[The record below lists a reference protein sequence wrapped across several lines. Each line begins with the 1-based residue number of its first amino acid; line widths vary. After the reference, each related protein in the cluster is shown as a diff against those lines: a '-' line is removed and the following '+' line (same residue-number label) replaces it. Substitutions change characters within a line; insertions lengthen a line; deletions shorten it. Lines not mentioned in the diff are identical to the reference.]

1 MRQTTRKALW
11 LTAGAIG
18 VWMGGAALYAQTGA
32 ETAGLELIYSTYLGG
47 TGEELEPSL
56 ALDAQGQVYMTAAS
70 ASPDFP
76 IVGGFDSWYDV
87 EHFPQQVVFA
97 KLGPGGALA
106 YSSRAGAPFINDV
119 SRDIAVGADGSINIT
134 GWIDGGDDTE
144 VMVTR
149 FTQLD
154 AGGFDLFDFS
164 GESGDIAE
172 AIALDPQGNLYV
184 AGFSNSF
191 WFPSQQPNMGD
202 AGAFV
207 MKLDPGLG
215 ILALHFLPQGA
226 VWPSG
231 LALDAAGNIYLTGW
245 ANSQMPTLNAAQPS
259 FGGGQRDTYVWKLDP
274 SGNPVWGT
282 FLGGSLA
289 DESTSIA
296 VDPAGNVWVAGWTDS
311 PDFPTRNALQP
322 SSAGGRDAFVTK
334 LSASGSFVFS
344 TFLGGA
350 SADEALGIALAER
363 DGAHLT
369 GLTASPDFP
378 LVHPL
383 QACGPGSSP
392 ACGGTEAFV
401 ATLDSAGTHLILS
414 TFLGGGG
421 DDRGTDIAIGPNGD
435 LFITG
440 LTSST
445 DFPTRNAYQP
455 ALAGSSDFFVTRLRT
470 NPPPDCS
477 AATASPS
484 IIWPPNGKLVP
495 VSITGVTGSGDPIT
509 LAITGITQDES
520 WTGKTPDASGI
531 GTSSAQVRASR
542 AGKGDGRVY
551 HLAFEA
557 TNPQG
562 ASCTGTVAVCV
573 PHDRGRGAACGD
585 GGALFDSTRR

>member
-1 MRQTTRKALW
+1 MSRQAMPKALR
-11 LTAGAIG
+11 LTALTIA
-18 VWMGGAALYAQTGA
+18 VWMGGVALQAQPPPGA
-32 ETAGLELIYSTYLGG
+32 GSPELIYSTYLGG

-56 ALDAQGQVYMTAAS
+56 ALDAQGQVHMTAAS

-76 IVGGFDSWYDV
+76 IVGGLDSWYDV
-87 EHFPQQVVFA
+87 EYFPLQVVFA
-97 KLGPGGALA
+97 KLAPGGALA
-106 YSSRAGAPFINDV
+106 YSSRAGAPFIDDV
-119 SRDIAVGADGSINIT
+119 SRDIAVGPNGSIQIT
-134 GWIDGGDDTE
+134 GWIDGGDDVE

-154 AGGFDLFDFS
+154 SSGFDLYNFS

-172 AIALDPQGNLYV
+172 AIALDPQGNLYLG
-184 AGFSNSF
+184 GFSNSF

-207 MKLDPGLG
+207 LKLDPDFG

-226 VWPSG
+226 GWPTG

-245 ANSQMPTLNAAQPS
+245 TWNATRDWAR
-259 FGGGQRDTYVWKLDP
+259 RDTYVWKLDP
-274 SGNPVWGT
+274 SGNPVWSAL
-282 FLGGSLA
+282 LGGSLA
-289 DESTSIA
+289 EESSSIA

-334 LSASGSFVFS
+334 LSASGSFLFS

-350 SADEALGIALAER
+350 SADEARGIVLDER
-363 DGAHLT
+363 GSAHLA
-369 GLTASPDFP
+369 GVTASRDFP
-378 LVHPL
+378 LAHPL
-383 QACGPGSSP
+383 QTCAPGTSP

-401 ATLDSAGTHLILS
+401 ATLDSAGTRLLLS

-445 DFPTRNAYQP
+445 DFPTREAYQP
-455 ALAGSSDFFVTRLRT
+455 ALAGSSDFFITRLRAGRA
-470 NPPPDCS
+470 PDCS
-477 AATASPS
+477 AATASPAV
-484 IIWPPNGKLVP
+484 IWPPNGKMVP
-495 VSITGVTGSGDPIT
+495 LSIAGVIDPGGEPVAIT
-509 LAITGITQDES
+509 ITGIRQDEP
-520 WTGKTPDASGI
+520 WTGKTPDASGA
-531 GTSSAQVRASR
+531 GTPTAQVRASR
-542 AGKGDGRVY
+542 AAGGDGRVY

-562 ASCTGTVAVCV
+562 ASCTGLVAVCV
-573 PHDRGRGAACGD
+573 PHDQRRSSTCGD
-585 GGALFDSTRR
+585 GGALFGSTK